1 MILTT
6 VILVLVFAIAFFH
19 YTQGFFSATISAIL
33 TIVAAVLAFSYHE
46 KVVETLLGGRFGGAA
61 HAMALA
67 VLFAGIYAIL
77 RVAFDKM
84 VPGNVRFPVI
94 VDKVGGGAMGLVA
107 GLFAGGILAI
117 IAQYLPLM
125 PSVAGYARY
134 AVDTRTVMVPPEAT
148 GSRSMDSEVWDKLKS
163 EKPGQFDP
171 ADKQAMILPMDD
183 MVVNTVSHL
192 SDGGSLGW
200 NRPLAATHPDFLQEL
215 FAQRLGIQTKAT
227 RVAAPSAVT
236 SVDLFHLDSLQRRD
250 HEYKDLRERPLD
262 TTPLRPTSN
271 QVLVVA
277 RLMFARSATDS
288 DGLIRFSPA
297 SVRMVARQGTGAN
310 AEWVNYY
317 PIGTIDN
324 GQVLYTSAP
333 DDFLFVDAKSAD
345 RGVDLAYLVDKSGFA
360 EGGAGPGSPVTVAE
374 GTFLEFKRMSRHDL
388 GGKQVKPPSA
398 FKPSD
403 KVAVMRKKQA
413 GAAEAAQAPAPGA
426 ALKEKLIGNWGGT
439 SDAGQLVIEF
449 MADGTLKFTNTPKT
463 GLPTIGQGT
472 WEVVADKTTADTLV
486 INRTVNNATAENSI
500 KFTDDNNL
508 TLSSAGNP
516 PRQLQKR

>member
-6 VILVLVFAIAFFH
+6 VILILVFAIAFFH

-33 TIVAAVLAFSYHE
+33 TITAAVLAFSYHE
-46 KVVETLLGGRFGGAA
+46 KVVETLLGGRFSGAA

-77 RVAFDKM
+77 RLAFDRM
-84 VPGNVRFPVI
+84 VPGNVRFPVL

-125 PSVAGYARY
+125 PSVAGYSRY
-134 AVDTRTVMVPPEAT
+134 AVETRTVVVPPEAS
-148 GSRSMDSEVWDKLKS
+148 GRSSLDSETWDQLKTA
-163 EKPGQFDP
+163 KPGQFDP

-183 MVVNTVSHL
+183 IVVNTVSHL
-192 SDGGSLGW
+192 SDEGSLGW
-200 NRPLAATHPDFLQEL
+200 NRPLSATHPDFLQEL

-227 RVAAPSAVT
+227 RVAAPSAMT
-236 SVDLFHLDSLQRRD
+236 SVDLYRADSLQRRD
-250 HEYKDLRERPLD
+250 HEYKELRERPFE
-262 TTPLRPTSN
+262 TTPLKPASN
-271 QVLVVA
+271 QVLVIA
-277 RLMFARSATDS
+277 RVMFNRSAADS
-288 DGLIRFSPA
+288 DGLVRFSPA
-297 SVRMVARQGTGAN
+297 SVRMVAQKGTGAN

-317 PIGTIDN
+317 PVGTVDN
-324 GQVLYTSAP
+324 SQTLYSNAP
-333 DDFLFVDAKSAD
+333 DDFLFVDGKSAD
-345 RGVDLAYLVDKSGFA
+345 RGVDLAYLVDKAGFTD
-360 EGGAGPGSPVTVAE
+360 GGTSPGSKMIVAD
-374 GTFLEFKRMSRHDL
+374 GTFLEFKRMARQDL
-388 GGKQVKPPSA
+388 SGKEIKPPPA
-398 FKPSD
+398 YKPSD
-403 KVAVMRKKQA
+403 KVGVMRKKQA
-413 GAAEAAQAPAPGA
+413 GATEAAQVPAPGD
-426 ALKEKLIGNWGGT
+426 ALKEKLIGKWGGS

-449 MADGTLKFTNTPKT
+449 KADGTLKFTNTPKT

-486 INRTVNNATAENSI
+486 INRTVNNSTLENTI
-500 KFTDDNNL
+500 TFTDDNNL